1 MKEVAENEMKVELVV
16 DSYGKEKQIV
26 KVNKINE
33 TEKQL
38 KYNMQKKIECERNM
52 KILVRS

>member
-1 MKEVAENEMKVELVV
+1 MKVELVV

>member
-16 DSYGKEKQIV
+16 GSYGKEKQIV

-38 KYNMQKKIECERNM
+38 KYNMRKKIECERNM